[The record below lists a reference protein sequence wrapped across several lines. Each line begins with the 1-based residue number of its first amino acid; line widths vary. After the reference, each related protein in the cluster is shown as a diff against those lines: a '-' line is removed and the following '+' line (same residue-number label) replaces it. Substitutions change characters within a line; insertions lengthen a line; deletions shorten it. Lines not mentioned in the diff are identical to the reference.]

1 MYYNK
6 NMKKGIIVSISI
18 LSVIL
23 LSGCSSGSST
33 GSSPS
38 SSDSAGSV
46 WKSIDGGESWNS
58 IVKTNN
64 NGNIASV
71 NILSIAIDSTN
82 SQIIFLGTEKDGMF
96 KSTNGGD
103 EWVKNNL
110 ALGRV
115 YGLAIDSKNDQIIYA
130 GGIFGKRGKI
140 FKSENGGDEWNEIYS
155 EPADGTL
162 ISSLEISK
170 IDTNILYVGTN
181 EGMIFKTADG
191 GATWKNL
198 SKTGGPVVEIT
209 FDPMNDSAIYFGIFN
224 EGIIRTKDQGKSFE
238 NLNDIL
244 KKNGFD
250 AKVNSIAIDQQ
261 KSGVVYVG
269 LDKGMLRGT
278 EYGNKWEAV
287 NILETSKKF
296 PIKAISINPQNSN
309 EIIYNSAQALY
320 KSVDGGINWA
330 TNQMLSGKIVEI
342 IKYDPTDT
350 KTMFLGLRK
359 M

>member
-1 MYYNK
+1 
-6 NMKKGIIVSISI
+6 MKKGIIISISV

-33 GSSPS
+33 AA
-38 SSDSAGSV
+38 DSVGSV
-46 WKSIDGGESWNS
+46 WRTKDGGESWNS
-58 IVKTNN
+58 IVKTSN
-64 NGNIASV
+64 NGTIASA
-71 NILSIAIDSTN
+71 NILSMVIDPSN
-82 SQIIFLGTEKDGMF
+82 SQIVFLGTEKDGIF
-96 KSTNGGD
+96 KSINGGD
-103 EWVKNNL
+103 EWVKNSL

-115 YGLAIDSKNDQIIYA
+115 YGLAIDSKNGQIIYA

-140 FKSENGGDEWNEIYS
+140 FKTENGGDDWKEIYS

-170 IDTNILYVGTN
+170 VDSNVLYAGTD

-198 SKTGGPVVEIT
+198 SKADGPVIGIT

-224 EGIIRTKDQGKSFE
+224 AGIIRTKDQGKSFE
-238 NLNDIL
+238 NLIDSL
-244 KKNGFD
+244 KKYGFS
-250 AKVNSIAIDQQ
+250 AKVNSIAVDQQ
-261 KSGVVYVG
+261 KNGVVYVG

-296 PIKAISINPQNSN
+296 PIKAIAVNPQNSD

-350 KTMFLGLRK
+350 KTIFLGLRK